1 MVTAIVLIRAKQE
14 MVSETAE
21 QLVGLE
27 GVTEVHSVAGQ
38 YDLVAVIRTPSNEE
52 MANLI
57 TGSMLRMVGIERT
70 TTLIALRTYGE
81 YDLESMFSVGPGGE

>member
-21 QLVGLE
+21 RLVALE

-38 YDLVAVIRTPSNEE
+38 YDLVAIIRTPSNEVL
-52 MANLI
+52 ANLI

-70 TTLIALRTYGE
+70 TTLIALRTYST
-81 YDLESMFSVGPGGE
+81 YDLESMFSMGPGAQ